1 METTFDFLAVALFI
15 ATAGLFF
22 HRLRHEDPALA
33 PYMLICLVCA
43 VSNWLG
49 NHGGGAGRDRNAGRW
64 VVFLAAISQRA
75 LCGRSKRPIG
85 HDMWL

>member
-49 NHGGGAGRDRNAGRW
+49 NHGGGAGAIAMLVAGSFFLLQLASAPFADDQNA
-64 VVFLAAISQRA
+64 
-75 LCGRSKRPIG
+75 P
-85 HDMWL
+85 

>member
-33 PYMLICLVCA
+33 PYMLVCLVCA
-43 VSNWLG
+43 VANWLG
-49 NHGGGAGRDRNAGRW
+49 NHGGGVGAICLLSAGSFFLLQLAGSP
-64 VVFLAAISQRA
+64 FTDETDPQNS
-75 LCGRSKRPIG
+75 
-85 HDMWL
+85 